1 MVCNKLKKFKINLQ
15 VNIIYGHPDLSKE
28 GSRMKKQRGQ
38 MLVEFALL
46 LPLFLLLLFG
56 IMYCG
61 FMYGDY
67 LTLNNMARSAA
78 REAVITIPASGDD
91 TELLAY
97 DALEDRYRE
106 TIEDA
111 HMTTNLYTFKDIQ
124 IDNTGTSPANGA
136 PPDSI
141 HVRINTVLNKQYAF
155 VNLLTGLGVG
165 IPESYSINYY
175 MYDENGSASDS

>member
-78 REAVITIPASGDD
+78 REAVQSPHLVMIRNYWRMMRLKTAIVR
-91 TELLAY
+91 LLKM
-97 DALEDRYRE
+97 L
-106 TIEDA
+106 I
-111 HMTTNLYTFKDIQ
+111 
-124 IDNTGTSPANGA
+124 
-136 PPDSI
+136 
-141 HVRINTVLNKQYAF
+141 
-155 VNLLTGLGVG
+155 
-165 IPESYSINYY
+165 
-175 MYDENGSASDS
+175 